1 MSSYVSNVYAALLL
15 FPFLAAL
22 LAVPYAVYE
31 YRKYGS
37 IPWWKTVLV
46 FTMVFYLL
54 CTYFMVILPLPA
66 DRDIYIA
73 SVQVPQLVP
82 FSLVADIAAKTTL
95 DPASPRSWIAWLRTP
110 EVYTVLFNFLLAVP
124 FGAYLRYLPR
134 RPWRQALIAR
144 FGLALFFEVSQ
155 GTGLFGI
162 YAHPYRLFDV
172 DDLITNTTGAMLG
185 YWRNR
190 PFVMLNGVITN
201 TRVYSAE
208 QIKRLRET
216 EA

>member
-54 CTYFMVILPLPA
+54 CAYFMVILPLPA

-82 FSLVADIAAKTTL
+82 FSFVADIAAKTTL

-110 EVYTVLFNFLLAVP
+110 EVYTVLFTSCSQFPLEPTCAICCAVR
-124 FGAYLRYLPR
+124 GGRRSSRDSGSRCYLRSPMEQGYLASMR
-134 RPWRQALIAR
+134 TLIASSMWMTSSPTPR
-144 FGLALFFEVSQ
+144 APCWGIGA
-155 GTGLFGI
+155 TGL
-162 YAHPYRLFDV
+162 L
-172 DDLITNTTGAMLG
+172 
-185 YWRNR
+185 
-190 PFVMLNGVITN
+190 
-201 TRVYSAE
+201 
-208 QIKRLRET
+208 
-216 EA
+216 